1 MVGVN
6 GTTPR
11 VSLSDGA
18 GNGMGAG
25 GTFVDTEVDGGFRL
39 SELPPLAGDGAG
51 GGADDGARRGAD
63 KGADGSAGEGRGVWY
78 LNHVHAHGS
87 GTINMN
93 HRSGHVE
100 AETFELSGEEVAC
113 ELDLFVVMVTAGK
126 LGSSRVS
133 PKSKRSKI

>member
-6 GTTPR
+6 GITPR

-25 GTFVDTEVDGGFRL
+25 GTFVDTEVDGGFKW
-39 SELPPLAGDGAG
+39 SELPPLADDGADDGAG
-51 GGADDGARRGAD
+51 GGADE
-63 KGADGSAGEGRGVWY
+63 GEQ
-78 LNHVHAHGS
+78 S
-87 GTINMN
+87 G
-93 HRSGHVE
+93 
-100 AETFELSGEEVAC
+100 EVAC
-113 ELDLFVVMVTAGK
+113 EFVVMVTVVK

>member
-25 GTFVDTEVDGGFRL
+25 GTFVDTEVDGGFKL
-39 SELPPLAGDGAG
+39 SELPPLADDGAG
-51 GGADDGARRGAD
+51 GGADE
-63 KGADGSAGEGRGVWY
+63 GEQ
-78 LNHVHAHGS
+78 S
-87 GTINMN
+87 G
-93 HRSGHVE
+93 
-100 AETFELSGEEVAC
+100 EVAC
-113 ELDLFVVMVTAGK
+113 EFVVMVTVVK

>member
-39 SELPPLAGDGAG
+39 SELPPLADDGAG
-51 GGADDGARRGAD
+51 GGGARRGAGRGAGRGARRGARRGAGRGADDGAD
-63 KGADGSAGEGRGVWY
+63 KGG
-78 LNHVHAHGS
+78 
-87 GTINMN
+87 
-93 HRSGHVE
+93 
-100 AETFELSGEEVAC
+100 LSGEEVDC
-113 ELDLFVVMVTAGK
+113 ELDMFVVMVTVVK